1 MASIGLFVILIPAII
16 IVTVVTLIVYK
27 IFYDK
32 HNNRVLESGE
42 TNKRKWIAPWGLAL
56 IVLGV
61 QLVLAIGSVFVL
73 SLFMLDPNSMSEEE
87 AELSRVYYEYSDVK
101 EFTVD
106 RNLFMK
112 WGQSTGDGITITMY
126 KHDYPDG
133 SVDYIFTGSVED
145 IEDES
150 IYFDFDMT
158 DENDT
163 KYGLCTVW
171 PMREDSTTLYY
182 MIRIHVDEF
191 VPAKVIIGVGFGADF
206 DYQRD
211 GWARDFGICFG

>member
-1 MASIGLFVILIPAII
+1 MFSIGLLVILIPAII

-56 IVLGV
+56 IVLGA

-73 SLFMLDPNSMSEEE
+73 SLFMLDPNSMSAEEE
-87 AELSRVYYEYSDVK
+87 ETSRVYYEFSDVK

-112 WGQSTGDGITITMY
+112 CGKGIGDGITITMY
-126 KHDYPDG
+126 KWDNPDG

-163 KYGLCTVW
+163 KYGLSTVW

-182 MIRIHVDEF
+182 LIRIHADEY
-191 VPAKVIIGVGFGADF
+191 VPAKVIISVGFGADF

>member
-1 MASIGLFVILIPAII
+1 MTSIGLFVILIPAII

-73 SLFMLDPNSMSEEE
+73 SLFMLDPNSMSAEEE
-87 AELSRVYYEYSDVK
+87 ETSRVYYEYSDIK

-112 WGQSTGDGITITMY
+112 CGQGTGDGITITMY
-126 KHDYPDG
+126 EWNNPDG
-133 SVDYIFTGSVED
+133 SVEFIFTGSVENID
-145 IEDES
+145 DES
-150 IYFDFDMT
+150 IYFDFSMVD
-158 DENDT
+158 DNDT
-163 KYGLCTVW
+163 KYGLSTVW
-171 PMREDSTTLYY
+171 PMRAGSTTFYY
-182 MIRIHVDEF
+182 MVRIHVDEY
-191 VPAKVIIGVGFGADF
+191 VPADVTVGVGFGADF

-211 GWARDFGICFG
+211 GWAREFAIRYD

>member
-1 MASIGLFVILIPAII
+1 M
-16 IVTVVTLIVYK
+16 IVYK

-56 IVLGV
+56 IVLGA

-73 SLFMLDPNSMSEEE
+73 SLFMLDPNSMSAEEE
-87 AELSRVYYEYSDVK
+87 ETSRVYYEFSDIK

-112 WGQSTGDGITITMY
+112 CGKGIGDGITIEMY
-126 KHDYPDG
+126 KWDNPDG
-133 SVDYIFTGSVED
+133 SVDFIFTGSVED

-150 IYFDFDMT
+150 IYFDFSMI

-163 KYGLCTVW
+163 KNGLSTVW
-171 PMREDSTTLYY
+171 PMRDDSTTLYY
-182 MIRIHVDEF
+182 LVRIHADEY
-191 VPAKVIIGVGFGADF
+191 VPAIVTVGVGFGADF

-211 GWARDFGICFG
+211 GWARELSICFD

>member
-1 MASIGLFVILIPAII
+1 MVSIGLFLVLIPAII
-16 IVTVVTLIVYK
+16 VVTVVTLIVYK

-56 IVLGV
+56 IVLGA

-73 SLFMLDPNSMSEEE
+73 SLFMLDPNSMSAEEE
-87 AELSRVYYEYSDVK
+87 ETSRVYYEFSDIK

-112 WGQSTGDGITITMY
+112 CGKGIGDGITITMY
-126 KHDYPDG
+126 KWDNPDG
-133 SVDYIFTGSVED
+133 SVDFIFTGSVED

-150 IYFDFDMT
+150 IYFDFSMI

-163 KYGLCTVW
+163 KNGLSTVW
-171 PMREDSTTLYY
+171 PMRDDSTTLYY
-182 MIRIHVDEF
+182 LVRIHVDEY
-191 VPAKVIIGVGFGADF
+191 VPAIVTVGVGFGADF

-211 GWARDFGICFG
+211 GWARELSICFD

>member
-1 MASIGLFVILIPAII
+1 MVSIGLFLVLIPAII
-16 IVTVVTLIVYK
+16 VVTVVTLIVYK

-56 IVLGV
+56 IVLGA

-73 SLFMLDPNSMSEEE
+73 SLFMLDPNSMSAEEE
-87 AELSRVYYEYSDVK
+87 ETSRVYYEFSDIK

-112 WGQSTGDGITITMY
+112 CGKGIGDGITITMY
-126 KHDYPDG
+126 KWDNPDG
-133 SVDYIFTGSVED
+133 SVDFIFTGSVED

-150 IYFDFDMT
+150 IYFDFSMI

-163 KYGLCTVW
+163 KNGLCTVW
-171 PMREDSTTLYY
+171 PMRDDSTTLYY
-182 MIRIHVDEF
+182 LIRIHADEY
-191 VPAKVIIGVGFGADF
+191 VPAIVTVGVGFGADF

-211 GWARDFGICFG
+211 GWARELSICYG

>member
-73 SLFMLDPNSMSEEE
+73 SLFMLDPNSMSAEEE
-87 AELSRVYYEYSDVK
+87 ETSRVYYEYSDIK

-112 WGQSTGDGITITMY
+112 CGQGTGDGITIAMY

-158 DENDT
+158 DENDM
-163 KYGLCTVW
+163 KYGLSTVW